1 MPNGLGFQIRGE
13 THPLGGLWITSELDG
28 GLVLE
33 TEEGTVVELGD
44 AEHAHLIAKC
54 IEVSA
59 RWETSEEFRE
69 ASEAALERTLEQIKA
84 DHRNVKTHE

>member
-1 MPNGLGFQIRGE
+1 MNSGIGFQIRGK

-28 GLVLE
+28 SLVLE
-33 TEEGTVVELGD
+33 TEEGTVVELGE

-69 ASEAALERTLEQIKA
+69 ATEEALELTLEQIKA
-84 DHRNVKTHE
+84 DHQNLKSEP